1 MKRSK
6 FNPTQ
11 IAKILKE
18 FDLGKD
24 VETISREHG
33 VSKATFYKWRQRYGG
48 MEASELKKVKQL
60 EEENAKLKRMY
71 ADLALELDMA
81 KYIADRRPIEKSFK
95 ALLKTRACRRP
106 QKNLSQGHQQGVSNP
121 KNEQD

>member
-1 MKRSK
+1 MRKSK

-24 VETISREHG
+24 VETVSREH
-33 VSKATFYKWRQRYGG
+33 VISKATIYKWRQRYVG
-48 MEASELKKVKQL
+48 MEASELKKVKKL
-60 EEENAKLKRMY
+60 EEENAKFKRMY

-81 KYIADRRPIEKSFK
+81 KYIIEKK
-95 ALLKTRACRRP
+95 L
-106 QKNLSQGHQQGVSNP
+106 
-121 KNEQD
+121 